1 MKQRGHPKIDSTASK
16 ELEHLSEQLNPDHAY
31 YSYQS
36 NRVSSEEIVFSRKKN
51 LERTSSKTIKMPFLS
66 TSQFHVSQEPAVSNS
81 WQLTEALSS
90 NTESIYDMDYYIY
103 EVKFIPAVDHVDKQ
117 RKILLDGL
125 FRNRM
130 LKREFL
136 DKNFGTCRSFDQNLL
151 YSFDKNFDSNRLFMA
166 KEDFGENHDVEF
178 KFVRMVKLDKVP
190 PLEVGDMLTH
200 FVLNPLMVQGG
211 FYKSKHLWF
220 PSRRDVKIFDVH
232 RREIPLAVVK
242 GWHVVIKLVTAPNKL
257 EYPVLA
263 VVKCT
268 REFNLQYARSLREQL
283 EMELRGKTWEEFTR
297 HVKRKYKDRRV
308 YLSTSHRSLVIKD
321 INFDRNESYVL
332 AETGQTIAQY
342 TAEKY
347 NVRVQPKELCT
358 VQDRG
363 RSDYLPQFIYL
374 SAQSD
379 DAPGN
384 YTEAMKY
391 INIMPFQRQ
400 RESQGMINHL
410 IDTLSQH
417 ERLRNI
423 VAIASKPMPIS
434 LLHLRPCTL
443 AVRKRGGPP
452 DQKDY
457 FNPEDLQN
465 RDKRDVAWNRLF
477 GGVFPNQGKPLQ
489 NWAIVYTDA
498 NKTCAEQ
505 FCKLAGDYTRARP
518 FKVGFIKRP
527 QTRELHIEDIRNQQ
541 SYLKVVKPTDELLV
555 PILANS
561 SIGSEMKRRFTKAC
575 HYPETQNYTQTDDSE
590 RGPPPQ
596 LQFMKCDNANNKN
609 AVFGCM
615 ENCLLK
621 MEAKLYEVHPP
632 DSKKHLGI
640 TPTSIWAVGL
650 DIAHVGKSVGCMSI
664 IMDPFEGAIGSWRN
678 YCCLLKRRQSII
690 AGRNTANL
698 FYKALNEILETE
710 RQRYPT
716 ANIKAILKRILP
728 KTIIIFRER
737 VQDKDLK
744 TCLREEI
751 GGIDTAIINYQ
762 RRQRIPWKPKL
773 QVIVSTPFCREHFT
787 TIDLTQNILPNPGFP
802 SRPVVMIKR
811 TVLSPNYCDFLLLV
825 SPWNQKTKPQRYIV
839 LRDDME
845 WMLKVES
852 MIGMFELIYA
862 FTWTY
867 PFMLPFSNGNMTK
880 PAASKIAKHYAEFTA
895 NAITPDDKDLQHF
908 TVPLPFRPQVLLRKN
923 DIPPNPV
930 GG

>member
-1 MKQRGHPKIDSTASK
+1 
-16 ELEHLSEQLNPDHAY
+16 
-31 YSYQS
+31 
-36 NRVSSEEIVFSRKKN
+36 
-51 LERTSSKTIKMPFLS
+51 
-66 TSQFHVSQEPAVSNS
+66 
-81 WQLTEALSS
+81 
-90 NTESIYDMDYYIY
+90 
-103 EVKFIPAVDHVDKQ
+103 
-117 RKILLDGL
+117 
-125 FRNRM
+125 
-130 LKREFL
+130 
-136 DKNFGTCRSFDQNLL
+136 
-151 YSFDKNFDSNRLFMA
+151 
-166 KEDFGENHDVEF
+166 
-178 KFVRMVKLDKVP
+178 
-190 PLEVGDMLTH
+190 
-200 FVLNPLMVQGG
+200 LNPLMERGG

-220 PSRRDVKIFDVH
+220 PSKRDVKIFDIH

-263 VVKCT
+263 VIKCS
-268 REFNLQYARSLREQL
+268 REFNLQYARSLRDQL
-283 EMELRGKTWEEFTR
+283 EMERRGKTKEEFIR
-297 HVKRKYKDRRV
+297 HVKRKWKDRRV

-321 INFDRNESYVL
+321 FNFDRNDKHVL

-342 TAEKY
+342 TSDKY
-347 NVRVQPKELCT
+347 RVKVMPGELCT

-384 YTEAMKY
+384 YTEAMKF
-391 INIMPFQRQ
+391 INILPCQRQ
-400 RESQGMINHL
+400 RESQEMINHL
-410 IDTLSQH
+410 IRTLAGY
-417 ERLRNI
+417 EKLNTL
-423 VAIASKPMPIS
+423 VAISSKPMPIS
-434 LLHLRPCTL
+434 LLHLRPCTI
-443 AVRKRGGPP
+443 AVRKKGGRPE
-452 DQKDY
+452 DRDY

-465 RDKRDVAWNRLF
+465 RDKRDIAWNRLF
-477 GGVFPNQGKPLQ
+477 GGVFPGQGKPLQ
-489 NWAIVYTDA
+489 NWAIVYSDN
-498 NKTCAEQ
+498 NKSSADQ

-518 FKVGFIKRP
+518 FNIGFIKRP
-527 QTRELHIEDIRNQQ
+527 QSRELHIEDIRNQQ
-541 SYLKVVKPTDELLV
+541 SYLKVIKSGDELLV
-555 PILANS
+555 PLLANS
-561 SIGSEMKRRFTKAC
+561 STGSEMKRRFTKAC
-575 HYPETQNYTQTDDSE
+575 HYPENQSRTQTDDAE
-590 RGPPPQ
+590 RHPPPQ

-621 MEAKLYEVHPP
+621 MEAKLYEVQPP
-632 DSKKHLGI
+632 ESKMHLGI
-640 TPTSIWAVGL
+640 LPTSIWAVGL
-650 DIAHVGKSVGCMSI
+650 DIAHVGKSVACMSI

-710 RQRYPT
+710 MQTRSSTDIRSV
-716 ANIKAILKRILP
+716 LKKILP

-737 VQDKDLK
+737 VQNKDL
-744 TCLREEI
+744 TNCLREEVA
-751 GGIDTAIINYQ
+751 GIDSAITNYR

-787 TIDLTQNILPNPGFP
+787 TFDVNQNNLPHPGFP
-802 SRPVVMIKR
+802 RRPVAMIKR
-811 TVLSPNYCDFLLLV
+811 TVLSPEYCDFLLLV

-845 WMLKVES
+845 WMKKVES
-852 MIGMFELIYA
+852 MIGLFELIYA

-908 TVPLPFRPQVLLRKN
+908 TVPLPFRPQVLLRKE
-923 DIPPNPV
+923 DISAHPV